1 MSVEKLRVAKN
12 KWIITYIV
20 FLIVII
26 IIAIHFAIIS
36 LVEENPYASTMIFM
50 LILAAAY
57 ISYNLWKTI
66 KVEIPLFK
74 TFMLVKCSSCGYAE
88 IMTPKKGDYVFK
100 TIGPCPKC
108 GGEFTIYSIYREK
121 IKTRSAFSLS
131 LLKTK

>member
-12 KWIITYIV
+12 RWIITYIV

-57 ISYNLWKTI
+57 ISYNFRRLVSAEDVPKNITDFADCGTTFHCV
-66 KVEIPLFK
+66 VE
-74 TFMLVKCSSCGYAE
+74 MG
-88 IMTPKKGDYVFK
+88 
-100 TIGPCPKC
+100 
-108 GGEFTIYSIYREK
+108 
-121 IKTRSAFSLS
+121 
-131 LLKTK
+131 